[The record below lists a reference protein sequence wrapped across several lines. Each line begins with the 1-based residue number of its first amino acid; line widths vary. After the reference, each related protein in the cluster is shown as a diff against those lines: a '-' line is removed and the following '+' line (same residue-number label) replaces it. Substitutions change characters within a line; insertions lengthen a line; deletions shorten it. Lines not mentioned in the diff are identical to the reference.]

1 LLEWCRAI
9 IKSCRA
15 DFSSNR
21 NSSRWSWPLFIRNY
35 KINHSICNNSQQPHP
50 LILMIVKK
58 IQNSEKNYLHF
69 LDIVIW
75 RDLNNRIFFNF
86 ISFWVWLWILQDAV
100 FVLGSRLKI
109 CALQNLFF
117 YSRDNFGSVT
127 NKSVW
132 RIVSINELIFFCQS
146 SNKYL
151 SSSPETITNQK
162 SQLQIY
168 DKCCVAWTT
177 KNYAK
182 KNPNSKI
189 PKISPTETISYFD
202 SLFVNSPSPIQMYEI
217 HANQVPMIKISLWG
231 RVN

>member
-1 LLEWCRAI
+1 
-9 IKSCRA
+9 
-15 DFSSNR
+15 
-21 NSSRWSWPLFIRNY
+21 
-35 KINHSICNNSQQPHP
+35 
-50 LILMIVKK
+50 MIVKK
-58 IQNSEKNYLHF
+58 IQNSQKNYLHF

-109 CALQNLFF
+109 CALQNFFF

-132 RIVSINELIFFCQS
+132 RIVSINELIFFVKVPINISQAAQ
-146 SNKYL
+146 KR
-151 SSSPETITNQK
+151 SPTK
-162 SQLQIY
+162 RVSY
-168 DKCCVAWTT
+168 KFMDKCCVAWTT

-189 PKISPTETISYFD
+189 PQISPTETISYYD

>member
-1 LLEWCRAI
+1 MENRWTLSMFWWFWIFSMFFLVFDVLFGFRC
-9 IKSCRA
+9 S
-15 DFSSNR
+15 DFCSSDL
-21 NSSRWSWPLFIRNY
+21 SP
-35 KINHSICNNSQQPHP
+35 QPHP

-58 IQNSEKNYLHF
+58 IQNSQKNYLHF

-75 RDLNNRIFFNF
+75 RDLNNRIFFNL
-86 ISFWVWLWILQDAV
+86 ISFWVWLWILQTAV
-100 FVLGSRLKI
+100 FVIGSRLKI
-109 CALQNLFF
+109 CALQNFIF

-177 KNYAK
+177 KKYAK

-189 PKISPTETISYFD
+189 PKISPTETISYYD
-202 SLFVNSPSPIQMYEI
+202 SLFVNSPSPIHRGYI
-217 HANQVPMIKISLWG
+217 I
-231 RVN
+231 